1 MQNRANPGKSGGILN
16 APVLSFAFCA
26 QGEFMASAKKVLKLG
41 IPKGSLQES
50 TVELFKKAG
59 IRIYSSD
66 RSYFPYCD
74 DPEIEIMLIRS
85 QEMGKY
91 VQDGLFDAGI
101 TGQDWILETGV
112 RVKEICE
119 LVYGKSGFKP
129 VRWVLAVPEASKIR
143 SVKDLQGKTVAT
155 ELVSYVKRYL
165 ARQKVKAKVE
175 YSWGATEAKA
185 GILVD
190 AIVELTETGR
200 SLRANQLRIVEDVLS
215 STTRFIANKDAWK
228 DAWKREKM
236 ENIAILLKGALAA
249 EGMVGL
255 KMNLRESDLPKI
267 MNILPSL
274 KRPTV
279 SPLTLPGWMALEVV
293 VEEKVVK
300 RMIPD
305 LKRAGAEGI
314 IEYPLNKL
322 IA

>member
-1 MQNRANPGKSGGILN
+1 MST
-16 APVLSFAFCA
+16 
-26 QGEFMASAKKVLKLG
+26 AKRTLKLG
-41 IPKGSLQES
+41 LPKGSLQES
-50 TVELFKKAG
+50 TVELFRKAG
-59 IRIYSSD
+59 IRISSSD

-74 DPEIEIMLIRS
+74 DEDIEIMLIRS

-91 VQDGLFDAGI
+91 VQDGLFDAGF
-101 TGQDWILETGV
+101 TGQDWILET
-112 RVKEICE
+112 RAHVKEVCE
-119 LVYGKSGFKP
+119 LAYGKSGFKP
-129 VRWVLAVPEASKIR
+129 VRWVLAVPENSKIK
-143 SVKDLQGKTVAT
+143 SVQDLNGKRVAT
-155 ELVSYVKRYL
+155 ELVNYVKRYL
-165 ARQKVKAKVE
+165 ARKKVKAKVE

-200 SLRANQLRIVEDVLS
+200 SLKANQLRIVEDVLS
-215 STTRFIANKDAWK
+215 STTRFIANRKAWE
-228 DAWKREKM
+228 DPWKRNKI

-255 KMNLRESDLPKI
+255 KMNLKEERLPEI
-267 MNILPSL
+267 MRILPSL
-274 KRPTV
+274 KRSTV

-300 RMIPD
+300 KIIPD

>member
-1 MQNRANPGKSGGILN
+1 VST
-16 APVLSFAFCA
+16 V
-26 QGEFMASAKKVLKLG
+26 KKVLKLG
-41 IPKGSLQES
+41 LPKGSLQES
-50 TVELFKKAG
+50 TIELFRRAG
-59 IRIYSSD
+59 IRINSSD

-74 DPEIEIMLIRS
+74 DDEIEVMLIRS

-101 TGQDWILETGV
+101 TGQDWILETSAN
-112 RVKEICE
+112 VKQICE

-129 VRWVLAVPEASKIR
+129 VRWVLAVPESSKVR
-143 SVKDLQGKTVAT
+143 SLKDLQGKTIAT
-155 ELVSYVKRYL
+155 ELVSYVKKYFAKR
-165 ARQKVKAKVE
+165 KVKARVE

-200 SLRANQLRIVEDVLS
+200 SLKANQLRILEEVLS
-215 STTRFIANKDAWK
+215 STTRFIANKKAWENP
-228 DAWKREKM
+228 WKREKM

-255 KMNLRESDLPKI
+255 KMNLKESDLSKI
-267 MNILPSL
+267 MSILPSL

-279 SPLTLPGWMALEVV
+279 SPLTLAGWMALEVV
-293 VEEKVVK
+293 VEEKIVK
-300 RMIPD
+300 KMIPE

>member
-1 MQNRANPGKSGGILN
+1 
-16 APVLSFAFCA
+16 
-26 QGEFMASAKKVLKLG
+26 MARAKKVLKLG
-41 IPKGSLQES
+41 LPKGSLQES
-50 TVELFKKAG
+50 TTELFRKAG
-59 IRIYSSD
+59 IRFDSTD

-74 DPEIEIMLIRS
+74 DEEIEVMLVRS

-101 TGQDWILETGV
+101 TGQDWILETGA
-112 RVKEICE
+112 RVKQICE

-129 VRWVLAVPEASKIR
+129 VRWVLAVPETSRVR
-143 SVKDLQGKTVAT
+143 SIKDLQGKTIAT
-155 ELVSYVKRYL
+155 ELVSYVKKYL
-165 ARQKVKAKVE
+165 ARNRVKAKVE

-200 SLRANQLRIVEDVLS
+200 SLKANQLRIVEEILS
-215 STTRFIANKDAWK
+215 STTRFIANKDSWN
-228 DAWKREKM
+228 DLWKREKM

-267 MNILPSL
+267 MKILPSL

-293 VEEKVVK
+293 VEERIVK
-300 RMIPD
+300 RMIPE
-305 LKRAGAEGI
+305 LKRSGAEGI

>member
-1 MQNRANPGKSGGILN
+1 MKI
-16 APVLSFAFCA
+16 
-26 QGEFMASAKKVLKLG
+26 LKLG
-41 IPKGSLQES
+41 LPKGSLQEA
-50 TVELFKKAG
+50 TIELFRKAG

-74 DPEIEIMLIRS
+74 DEEIEVMLIRS
-85 QEMGKY
+85 QEMGRY
-91 VQDGLFDAGI
+91 VQDGLFDAGV
-101 TGQDWILETGV
+101 TGQDWLLETGV
-112 RVKEICE
+112 KVKEICE

-129 VRWVLAVPEASKIR
+129 VRWVLAVPEASAINSIR
-143 SVKDLQGKTVAT
+143 DLNGKTVAT
-155 ELVSYVKRYL
+155 ELVNYVTQYFAGKR
-165 ARQKVKAKVE
+165 VKATVE

-200 SLRANQLRIVEDVLS
+200 SLKVNQLRIIDDILC
-215 STTRFIANKDAWK
+215 STTRFIGNKKAWN
-228 DAWKREKM
+228 DPWKRQKM
-236 ENIAILLKGALAA
+236 ENVAILLKGALAA

-255 KMNLRESDLPKI
+255 KMNLKKRDLSKV
-267 MNILPSL
+267 MKILPSL

-279 SPLTLPGWMALEVV
+279 SPLTLTGWMALEVV

-300 RMIPD
+300 RIIPD

>member
-1 MQNRANPGKSGGILN
+1 MSTKT
-16 APVLSFAFCA
+16 
-26 QGEFMASAKKVLKLG
+26 LKLG
-41 IPKGSLQES
+41 LPKGSLQEA
-50 TVELFKKAG
+50 TVELFRKAG
-59 IRIYSSD
+59 IRIDSSD

-74 DPEIEIMLIRS
+74 DEEIEVMLIRS

-101 TGQDWILETGV
+101 TGQDWILET
-112 RVKEICE
+112 RARIKQICE

-129 VRWVLAVPEASKIR
+129 VRWVLAVPESSRIR
-143 SVKDLQGKTVAT
+143 SVKDLHGKTVAT
-155 ELVSYVKRYL
+155 ELVNYVTRYF
-165 ARQKVKAKVE
+165 AKIKVGAKIE

-185 GILVD
+185 GTLVD

-200 SLRANQLRIVEDVLS
+200 SMKANQLRIIEVILS
-215 STTRFIANKDAWK
+215 STTRFIANKEAWN
-228 DAWKREKM
+228 DSWKRKKM
-236 ENIAILLKGALAA
+236 ENISILLKGALAA

-255 KMNLRESDLPKI
+255 KMNLKETDLNRI

-293 VEEKVVK
+293 VDENVVK

-305 LKRAGAEGI
+305 LKRAGAQGI

>member
-1 MQNRANPGKSGGILN
+1 
-16 APVLSFAFCA
+16 
-26 QGEFMASAKKVLKLG
+26 MASAKKVLKLG

-200 SLRANQLRIVEDVLS
+200 SVRANQLRIVEDVLS

>member
-1 MQNRANPGKSGGILN
+1 VEFLAAQYYSFGFNNPSGLFRYRQG
-16 APVLSFAFCA
+16 AF
-26 QGEFMASAKKVLKLG
+26 MSSAKKILKLG
-41 IPKGSLQES
+41 LPKGSLQEA
-50 TVELFKKAG
+50 TIDLFRRGG
-59 IRIYSSD
+59 IRINSSD

-74 DPEIEIMLIRS
+74 DDEIEVMLIRS

-101 TGQDWILETGV
+101 TGQDWILETNAS
-112 RVKEICE
+112 VKQICE

-129 VRWVLAVPEASKIR
+129 VRWVLAVPESSKIR
-143 SVKDLQGKTVAT
+143 SVKDLQGKIVAT
-155 ELVSYVKRYL
+155 ELVNYVRKYFARYKVQ
-165 ARQKVKAKVE
+165 ARIE

-200 SLRANQLRIVEDVLS
+200 SLKANQLRIIEDVLS
-215 STTRFIANKDAWK
+215 STTRFIANKESWRDP
-228 DAWKREKM
+228 WKREKM

-255 KMNLRESDLPKI
+255 KMNLKESDLPKI
-267 MNILPSL
+267 MKILPSL
-274 KRPTV
+274 KKPTV

-305 LKRAGAEGI
+305 LKRAGAQGI

>member
-1 MQNRANPGKSGGILN
+1 MSMIRQETSGILE
-16 APVLSFAFCA
+16 ALVLFFAFCIR
-26 QGEFMASAKKVLKLG
+26 GEYMSSVARVLKLG
-41 IPKGSLQES
+41 MPKGSLQES
-50 TVELFKKAG
+50 TIELFKRAG
-59 IRIYSSD
+59 IRISSSD

-74 DPEIEIMLIRS
+74 DDEIEIMLIRS

-101 TGQDWILETGV
+101 TGQDWILETGA
-112 RVKEICE
+112 RVKQICE

-129 VRWVLAVPEASKIR
+129 VRWVLAVPETSKIR
-143 SVKDLQGKTVAT
+143 SIKDLQGKTIAT
-155 ELVSYVKRYL
+155 ELVSYVKKFL
-165 ARQKVKAKVE
+165 AKQKIKAKVE

-200 SLRANQLRIVEDVLS
+200 SLKANQLRIVEDILS
-215 STTRFIANKDAWK
+215 STTRFIANKDAWN
-228 DAWKREKM
+228 DPWKREKM

-255 KMNLRESDLPKI
+255 KMNLKESDLPKI

>member
-1 MQNRANPGKSGGILN
+1 MST
-16 APVLSFAFCA
+16 
-26 QGEFMASAKKVLKLG
+26 AKRILKLG
-41 IPKGSLQES
+41 LPKGSLQES
-50 TVELFKKAG
+50 TIDLFRKAG
-59 IRIYSSD
+59 IKIGASD
-66 RSYFPYCD
+66 RSYFPYCED
-74 DPEIEIMLIRS
+74 EEIEIMLIRS

-91 VQDGLFDAGI
+91 VQNGLFDAGF
-101 TGQDWILETGV
+101 TGQDWLLESRA
-112 RVKEICE
+112 RVKQVCE
-119 LVYGKSGFKP
+119 LIYGKSGFKP
-129 VRWVLAVPEASKIR
+129 VRWVLAVPENSKIR
-143 SVKDLQGKTVAT
+143 KVEDLQGKTVAT

-165 ARQKVKAKVE
+165 AKKGIRATVE

-200 SLRANQLRIVEDVLS
+200 SLKANRLRIVEAILT
-215 STTRFIANKDAWK
+215 STTRFIANVDSWK
-228 DAWKREKM
+228 NPWKREKI

-255 KMNLRESDLPKI
+255 KMNLRETNLPRV
-267 MNILPSL
+267 MDILPSL

-300 RMIPD
+300 KIIPD

>member
-1 MQNRANPGKSGGILN
+1 MPD
-16 APVLSFAFCA
+16 
-26 QGEFMASAKKVLKLG
+26 AKNILKLG
-41 IPKGSLQES
+41 LPKGSLQDS
-50 TVELFKKAG
+50 TLELFRKAG
-59 IRIYSSD
+59 FRISSSD

-74 DPEIEIMLIRS
+74 DDEIEIMFIRS

-91 VQDGLFDAGI
+91 VENGFFDAGI
-101 TGQDWILETGV
+101 TGQDWILETGA

-129 VRWVLAVPEASKIR
+129 VRWVLAVPEKSIIS
-143 SVKDLQGKTVAT
+143 SVKDLEGKTIAT
-155 ELVSYVKRYL
+155 ELVSFVKKYL
-165 ARQKVKAKVE
+165 AKNKVKASVE

-200 SLRANQLRIVEDVLS
+200 SLRANQLRIVEDILA
-215 STTRFIANKDAWK
+215 STTRFIANKEAWN
-228 DAWKREKM
+228 DTWKREKM

-255 KMNLRESDLPKI
+255 KMNLPEESLPKV
-267 MNILPSL
+267 MEILPAL

-279 SPLTLPGWMALEVV
+279 SPLTISGWTAVEVV

-300 RMIPD
+300 RVIPE

-314 IEYPLNKL
+314 IEYTLNKL

>member
-1 MQNRANPGKSGGILN
+1 MATVNR
-16 APVLSFAFCA
+16 
-26 QGEFMASAKKVLKLG
+26 VLKLG
-41 IPKGSLQES
+41 LPKGSLQES
-50 TVELFKKAG
+50 TIELFRKAG
-59 IRIYSSD
+59 ISIGASD

-74 DPEIEIMLIRS
+74 DDEIEIMLIRS

-91 VQDGLFDAGI
+91 VQDGLFDAGF
-101 TGQDWILETGV
+101 TGQDWLLETGAK
-112 RVKEICE
+112 VKEVCE

-129 VRWVLAVPEASKIR
+129 VRWVLAVPENSRIH
-143 SVKDLQGKTVAT
+143 SVRDLKGKTIAT

-165 ARQKVKAKVE
+165 AKRKIKASVE

-200 SLRANQLRIVEDVLS
+200 SLKANHLRVVEDILA
-215 STTRFIANKDAWK
+215 STTRFIANAKAWK
-228 DAWKREKM
+228 DPWKRNKI

-255 KMNLRESDLPKI
+255 KMNLKETHLPRVMKL
-267 MNILPSL
+267 LPSL

-300 RMIPD
+300 KIIPD

>member
-1 MQNRANPGKSGGILN
+1 MPD
-16 APVLSFAFCA
+16 
-26 QGEFMASAKKVLKLG
+26 AKNILKLG
-41 IPKGSLQES
+41 LPKGSLQES
-50 TVELFKKAG
+50 TLDLFLKAG
-59 IRIYSSD
+59 FRISSSD

-74 DPEIEIMLIRS
+74 DEEIEVMFIRS
-85 QEMGKY
+85 QEMGRY

-101 TGQDWILETGV
+101 TGQDWILETGA

-129 VRWVLAVPEASKIR
+129 VRWVLAVPEKSNIN
-143 SVKDLQGKTVAT
+143 SVKDLEGKIVAT
-155 ELVSYVKRYL
+155 ELVSFVKKYL
-165 ARQKVKAKVE
+165 AKNKVKARVE

-190 AIVELTETGR
+190 AIVELTESGR
-200 SLRANQLRIVEDVLS
+200 SLRANQLRMVEDVLA
-215 STTRFIANKDAWK
+215 STTRFIANREAWN
-228 DAWKREKM
+228 DPWKREKM

-255 KMNLRESDLPKI
+255 KMNLPEKNLPKA
-267 MNILPSL
+267 MEILPSL

-279 SPLTLPGWMALEVV
+279 SPLTLSGWIALEVV

-300 RMIPD
+300 RIIPE

-314 IEYPLNKL
+314 IEYTLNKL

>member
-1 MQNRANPGKSGGILN
+1 MPRAKN
-16 APVLSFAFCA
+16 
-26 QGEFMASAKKVLKLG
+26 VLKLG
-41 IPKGSLQES
+41 LPKGSLQES
-50 TVELFKKAG
+50 TVELFRKAG
-59 IRIYSSD
+59 IRINSSD

-74 DPEIEIMLIRS
+74 DDEIEVMLIRS

-101 TGQDWILETGV
+101 TGQDWILETGA

-129 VRWVLAVPEASKIR
+129 VRWVLAVPESSKIR
-143 SVKDLQGKTVAT
+143 SVKGLQGKTVAT
-155 ELVSYVKRYL
+155 ELVNYVTKYL
-165 ARQKVKAKVE
+165 AKNNVKAKVE

-200 SLRANQLRIVEDVLS
+200 SLKANQLRIVQDILS
-215 STTRFIANKDAWK
+215 STTRFIANKDSWK

-255 KMNLRESDLPKI
+255 KMNLKENDLPKI

-279 SPLTLPGWMALEVV
+279 SPLTIDGWIALEVV
-293 VEEKVVK
+293 VEENVVK

-305 LKRAGAEGI
+305 LKRAGAQGI

>member
-1 MQNRANPGKSGGILN
+1 MSK
-16 APVLSFAFCA
+16 
-26 QGEFMASAKKVLKLG
+26 AKNILKLG
-41 IPKGSLQES
+41 LPKGSLQEA
-50 TVELFKKAG
+50 TLDLFRKAG
-59 IRIYSSD
+59 IRVSASD

-74 DPEIEIMLIRS
+74 DDEIEIMFIRS

-91 VQDGLFDAGI
+91 VEDGLFDAGI
-101 TGQDWILETGV
+101 TGQDWILETGA

-119 LVYGKSGFKP
+119 LIYGKSGFKP
-129 VRWVLAVPEASKIR
+129 VRWVLAVPEESKIN
-143 SVKDLQGKTVAT
+143 SVKDLEGKTVAT
-155 ELVSYVKRYL
+155 ELVNYVKKYL
-165 ARQKVKAKVE
+165 AKNKVKARVE

-200 SLRANQLRIVEDVLS
+200 SLRANRLRIVEDLLA
-215 STTRFIANKDAWK
+215 STTRFIANKNAW
-228 DAWKREKM
+228 DDPWKREKI

-255 KMNLRESDLPKI
+255 KMNLQEKNLQKV
-267 MNILPSL
+267 MEILPSL

-279 SPLTLPGWMALEVV
+279 SQLTLSGWIALEVV
-293 VEEKVVK
+293 VEEKIVK
-300 RMIPD
+300 RIIPE

-314 IEYPLNKL
+314 IEYTLNKL

>member
-1 MQNRANPGKSGGILN
+1 MK
-16 APVLSFAFCA
+16 
-26 QGEFMASAKKVLKLG
+26 AKKILKLG
-41 IPKGSLQES
+41 LPKGSLQDA
-50 TVELFKKAG
+50 TIELFRRAG
-59 IRIYSSD
+59 IRVRSSD

-74 DPEIEIMLIRS
+74 DAEIEIMLIRS
-85 QEMGKY
+85 QEMAKY

-101 TGQDWILETGV
+101 TGQDWILETGAH
-112 RVKEICE
+112 VKQICE

-129 VRWVLAVPEASKIR
+129 VRWVLAVPEKSRIR
-143 SVKDLQGKTVAT
+143 SLKDLQGKTIAT
-155 ELVSYVKRYL
+155 ELVHYVSKYL
-165 ARQKVKAKVE
+165 AKRKVRAKVE

-200 SLRANQLRIVEDVLS
+200 SLKANQLRVVEEILA
-215 STTRFIANKDAWK
+215 STARFIANVKSWNDS
-228 DAWKREKM
+228 WKRKKM

-255 KMNLRESDLPKI
+255 KMNLKENDLPKI

-279 SPLTLPGWMALEVV
+279 SPLTLPGWIALEVV
-293 VEEKVVK
+293 VQENIVK
-300 RMIPD
+300 NMIPD
-305 LKRAGAEGI
+305 LKRAGAQGI